1 MKHID
6 KKKTIIEVLE
16 LLQSIK
22 LEVKEMKTEI
32 HDIKKYVTKEI
43 IDEDIEKEYLIK
55 HNSWWF
61 G

>member
-1 MKHID
+1 MMI
-6 KKKTIIEVLE
+6 KKPIIEVLE
-16 LLQSIK
+16 LLKSIK

>member
-1 MKHID
+1 MSDND
-6 KKKTIIEVLE
+6 KKPIIEVLE

-22 LEVKEMKTEI
+22 LEVKEMKTDI
-32 HDIKKYVTKEI
+32 THIKKYVRKEVI
-43 IDEDIEKEYLIK
+43 EEEIEKEYLIK

>member
-1 MKHID
+1 MSGDD

-43 IDEDIEKEYLIK
+43 IEEEIEKEYLIK

>member
-1 MKHID
+1 MI

-43 IDEDIEKEYLIK
+43 IEEEIEKEYLIK

>member
-1 MKHID
+1 MSHND

-43 IDEDIEKEYLIK
+43 IEEEIEKEYLIK

>member
-1 MKHID
+1 MSD

-16 LLQSIK
+16 LLKSIK

-43 IDEDIEKEYLIK
+43 IEEEIEKEYLIK

>member
-1 MKHID
+1 MSHND

>member
-1 MKHID
+1 MSHID

>member
-1 MKHID
+1 MRHAD

-43 IDEDIEKEYLIK
+43 IEEEIEKEYLIK

>member
-1 MKHID
+1 MSHND

-55 HNSWWF
+55 HNS
-61 G
+61 